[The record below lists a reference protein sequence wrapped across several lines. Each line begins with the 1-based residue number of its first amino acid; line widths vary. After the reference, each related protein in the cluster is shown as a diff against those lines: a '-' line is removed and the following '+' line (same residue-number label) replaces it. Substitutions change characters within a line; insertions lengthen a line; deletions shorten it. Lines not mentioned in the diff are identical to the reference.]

1 MFLNCQ
7 GTVLP
12 KPSSFPIK
20 EELTVRPLSTMEEFK
35 PKPFKVFREDPKHFV
50 VPKYWGPV
58 CGPDPIKDTRPPPAK
73 MVAPKFKGS
82 LNKELRQDEA
92 VQKFFETKSGG
103 VMCLDVGFGKTV
115 TALAIA
121 ARLGLRTM
129 IMVHKEFLMNQWIE
143 RIQKFCPGAT
153 IGRVQQDTCELDRD
167 FVIGMLQT
175 LSQRAF
181 DPKAFG
187 SVGLLIV
194 DEAHH
199 IGARVFSQAM
209 FKLCPRWTLGLT
221 ATPDR
226 KDGLGHILNW
236 FLGPTFI
243 EVHRE
248 SQAQVTVKPV
258 WFTGPFPP
266 VTVNRLGKIS
276 LPEMITDLTEIE
288 ERNEL
293 LIRLVRELEDTRQ
306 VLVLSDRRSHC
317 EYLAGVFGDQA
328 GLYMGGMSRDALE
341 DTATRARLI
350 FATFSQAHEGLDIP
364 KLDTVILATPHS
376 DVRQAIGRILR
387 ETPGKIH
394 GPLIIDV
401 VDQWSVLIP
410 MFYKRRATYR
420 VKGFTQIGDR
430 PGSDGPE
437 SDTRKPEDLD
447 CVF

>member
-7 GTVLP
+7 GLVIP
-12 KPSSFPIK
+12 KPCDKVRES
-20 EELTVRPLSTMEEFK
+20 LVVRPESTMEEFK
-35 PKPFKVFREDPKHFV
+35 PKPFKVYKEDPKYYV
-50 VPKYWGPV
+50 VPRYWSEFENASKLDIRPEPKPV
-58 CGPDPIKDTRPPPAK
+58 SIE
-73 MVAPKFKGS
+73 FKGR
-82 LNKELRQDEA
+82 LNKELQQDVA
-92 VQKFFETKSGG
+92 VKKYFEETSSGG

-121 ARLGLRTM
+121 AKLGLRTM

-143 RIQKFCPGAT
+143 RIQQFCPGST
-153 IGRVQQDTCELDRD
+153 IGRVQQDTFEIDRD

-175 LSQRAF
+175 LSQRQF
-181 DPKAFG
+181 EPKAFG

-209 FKLCPRWTLGLT
+209 FKLCPKWTLGLT

-243 EVHRE
+243 EIHRE
-248 SQAQVTVKPV
+248 SQKQVSFKPV

-266 VTVNRLGKIS
+266 VTMNRMGKLS
-276 LPEMITDLTEIE
+276 MPEMVTDLTEID

-293 LIRLVRELEDTRQ
+293 IIKLIRNLESTRQ
-306 VLVLSDRRSHC
+306 VLILSDRRSHC
-317 EYLAGVFGDQA
+317 EYLSGVFGPKEA
-328 GLYMGGMSRDALE
+328 GLYMGGMPRDELDRVAR
-341 DTATRARLI
+341 DCRLI
-350 FATFSQAHEGLDIP
+350 FGTFSQAHEGLDIP
-364 KLDTVILATPHS
+364 KLDTVILTTPHS

-394 GPLIIDV
+394 APLIIDI

-410 MFYKRRATYR
+410 MYYKRRSTYKA
-420 VKGFTQIGDR
+420 KGFTQIGD
-430 PGSDGPE
+430 PQDSDEPLHGIRE
-437 SDTRKPEDLD
+437 SKDLD

>member
-7 GTVLP
+7 GLVVS
-12 KPSSFPIK
+12 KPCEK
-20 EELTVRPLSTMEEFK
+20 VREDLVVRPQSTMEEFK
-35 PKPFKVFREDPKHFV
+35 PKPFKVFREDHRYYV
-50 VPKYWGPV
+50 VPRYCTQFYGPEE
-58 CGPDPIKDTRPPPAK
+58 PKDLRPEPTK
-73 MVAPKFKGS
+73 IHVKFKGQ
-82 LNKELRQDEA
+82 LNKQLKQDEA
-92 VQKFFETKSGG
+92 VQKYFETQSGG
-103 VMCLDVGFGKTV
+103 IMCLDVGFGKTV

-143 RIQKFCPGAT
+143 RINHFCPGAT

-175 LSQRAF
+175 LSQRPF
-181 DPKAFG
+181 EPKTFG

-209 FKLCPRWTLGLT
+209 FKLCPKWTLGLT

-243 EVHRE
+243 EIHRE
-248 SQAQVTVKPV
+248 SQDQVQVKPV
-258 WFTGPFPP
+258 WFDGPFPQI
-266 VTVNRLGKIS
+266 TLNRIGKIS
-276 LPEMITDLTEIE
+276 LPEMITDLCDLDN
-288 ERNEL
+288 RNEL
-293 LIRLVRELEDTRQ
+293 IVSLIHDLEETRQ
-306 VLVLSDRRSHC
+306 VLILSDRRSHC
-317 EYLAGVFGDQA
+317 EHLAGLFGKEQA
-328 GLYMGGMSRDALE
+328 GLYMGGMARESLDK
-341 DTATRARLI
+341 TAKESRLI
-350 FATFSQAHEGLDIP
+350 FGTFSQAHEGLDIP

-394 GPLIIDV
+394 SPLIIDII
-401 VDQWSVLIP
+401 DRWSVLIP
-410 MFYKRRATYR
+410 MYYKRRALYR
-420 VKGFTQIGDR
+420 AKGFKQIG
-430 PGSDGPE
+430 SEGPASE
-437 SDTRKPEDLD
+437 PEPELG